1 MEKNDWFTTSCK
13 EALQSTVNFATEH
26 RLEYLTVDAFM
37 MFIVNSPKGKDI
49 FRAMKLDVEQF
60 TKGVKENILKTV
72 TRFPEHVK
80 EFQPQPT
87 VNLATLRDIAIYIAR
102 SSGVKKE
109 VDEGFLLV
117 ALFQMD
123 IECYIVDYLKKNE
136 VTRFDI
142 MSYIAHNK
150 EKVSTLEE
158 TNEVEKKASA
168 LSQYTVNL
176 NVKAAEGEIDPI
188 FGREEEIAKAV
199 EVLSQRRKNNPIF
212 VSEPGVGKTALAE
225 GLAKAIVEDK
235 VPEAIKSFVIYSLD
249 MGALLAGTKYRGD
262 FEQRLKAV
270 VKELKAKKGA
280 VLFID
285 EIHTVVGAGAAS
297 GGTMD
302 ASNILKPS
310 LSSGE
315 IKVIGATTY
324 NEYREIFQK
333 DTALSRRF
341 QKIDI
346 EEPNAELAFK
356 ILTGLKPQYEE
367 FHGVTYTEEAIKCAI
382 DYSIKYIHDRRL
394 PDKAIDVIDRAG
406 AKVKLNSLDKEVGK
420 DLIAEII
427 SKMGNI
433 PVSEVNQDEKQKLR
447 TLKDSLKSAVFGQDS
462 SVDRVVDNVIF
473 ARARLD
479 MKDKPIGSFL
489 FAGPSGVGKTELS
502 KQLASHLGLSF
513 IRFDMSEFM
522 EQHSVAKLIGP
533 PPGYVGYDQAGLLT
547 EAVRKTPNAVIL
559 LDEIEKAHPDVAKI
573 LLQVMDYGMLS
584 DNAGRKADFKN
595 AIIIMTTNLGASE
608 MQKKTIGFRKDSVV
622 EVSKNREEKIRK
634 HFAPEFI
641 GRLDSI
647 ELFNPLNEDVVL
659 NIVKKDVNRLV
670 EKLLGK
676 KVVAMIEPEVYT
688 LIAKQ
693 GYDEKYGA
701 RPIEKYIET
710 NISRP
715 VANEIVLGQLEN
727 GGEIKISVKDEKINI
742 EYLASYGDEAEK
754 PKAKKTRKVK
764 EK

>member
-158 TNEVEKKASA
+158 TSEVEKKASA

-356 ILTGLKPQYEE
+356 ILMGLKPQYEE

-420 DLIAEII
+420 NLIAEII

-447 TLKDSLKSAVFGQDS
+447 TLKDSLKNAVFGQDS

-502 KQLASHLGLSF
+502 KQLASHLGLNF

-622 EVSKNREEKIRK
+622 EVSKNREEKN
-634 HFAPEFI
+634 
-641 GRLDSI
+641 S
-647 ELFNPLNEDVVL
+647 
-659 NIVKKDVNRLV
+659 
-670 EKLLGK
+670 
-676 KVVAMIEPEVYT
+676 
-688 LIAKQ
+688 
-693 GYDEKYGA
+693 
-701 RPIEKYIET
+701 
-710 NISRP
+710 
-715 VANEIVLGQLEN
+715 
-727 GGEIKISVKDEKINI
+727 
-742 EYLASYGDEAEK
+742 
-754 PKAKKTRKVK
+754 
-764 EK
+764 